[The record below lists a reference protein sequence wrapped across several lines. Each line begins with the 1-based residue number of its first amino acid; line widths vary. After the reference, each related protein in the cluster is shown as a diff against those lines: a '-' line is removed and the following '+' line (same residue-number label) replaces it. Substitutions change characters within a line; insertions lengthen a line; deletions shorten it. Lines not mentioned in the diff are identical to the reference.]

1 MHAGANILN
10 MMTRKAPIRARRKLV
25 GLPEPFAGWF
35 SARGWRPH
43 GHQLDLLAAARE
55 NAPVLLI
62 APTGGGKTLSGFLPS
77 LVELAA
83 APAAGLH
90 TLYISPLKAL
100 AVDVHRNVERPI
112 SEMGLGITTESR
124 TGDTPVGK
132 KQRQRRRPPNI
143 LMTTPESLALL
154 LAHKDAGEIFKG
166 LRRVVVDEVHA
177 LAGTKRGDLLA
188 LGLARLRRLAPLSHC
203 VGLSATVAFPE
214 ELAAYI
220 HPDARIIA
228 VPGGP
233 KPEISVVSAHGRMPW
248 SGHMGLYAIPDIY
261 RAIAAHNS
269 TLIFVNTRATAELVF
284 QALWKANYHNLAI
297 ALHHGSLDREQRRK
311 VEAAMAAGTLRA
323 VVATSSLDLGVDWGA
338 VDLVVQMGA
347 PKGSARL
354 VQRIGRSNHRFDA
367 PSQALLVPGNRFEAL
382 ECAVARTAVLAGALD
397 GEAPRP
403 GALDVLCQH
412 IMGMAC
418 AGPFHPD
425 ALYAEIISAAPYAG
439 LARTDF
445 DAALRFVENGG
456 YSLRAYERYARLFCD
471 SSGFYHI
478 RNQQFV
484 RQYRMNVGVIVEAE
498 TILVRMGRRKL
509 GRVEEQFIASLS
521 PGDTFIFGGRMLK
534 YDGIQE
540 GVAVTSRGAGKEPKV
555 PAYMGGRL
563 PLSAGLGEAV
573 QRFFHQPKLWPAL
586 APEVR
591 EWLNVQ
597 KSRSGLPAPGRV
609 MVETFPRGGRYF
621 TVVYGFAGR
630 NAHQSLGLLLTRRML
645 RMNTKPAGFVA
656 GEYAVAVW
664 SLKKPENIP
673 ALLDPDIL
681 GYELEEWINDSNMLR
696 RTFRTVAVI
705 AGLIERK
712 HPGHQK
718 SGRQVNFNSDVI
730 YDVLRR
736 YEPDHILLRATR
748 ADASRGLIDLDRLT
762 SMLVTARGHIDHYD
776 LDRISPLAVPV
787 ILTIGKESIGKA
799 MIDDLLD
806 DAGEGLIAEAMR

>member
-1 MHAGANILN
+1 MLS
-10 MMTRKAPIRARRKLV
+10 RKISPVTLRRKKV
-25 GLPEPFAGWF
+25 VLPEPFARWF
-35 SARGWRPH
+35 AARGWRPH
-43 GHQLDLLAAARE
+43 AHQLDLLAAARE
-55 NAPVLLI
+55 NRAVLLI

-83 APAAGLH
+83 MPADGLH

-112 SEMGLGITTESR
+112 VEMGLGITTESR
-124 TGDTPVGK
+124 TGDTPVSK
-132 KQRQRRRPPNI
+132 KQRQRRSPPNI

-154 LAHKDAGEIFKG
+154 LAHKDAGKMFKG
-166 LRRVVVDEVHA
+166 LRRVVIDEVHA

-188 LGLARLRRLAPLSHC
+188 LGLARLRRLAPASHC
-203 VGLSATVAFPE
+203 IGLSATVAFPDA
-214 ELAAYI
+214 LGKYI
-220 HPDARIIA
+220 HPDARIIV

-233 KPEISVVSAHGRMPW
+233 KPQISVVGAHGRMPW
-248 SGHMGLYAIPDIY
+248 SGHMGLYAIPDVY
-261 RAIAAHNS
+261 RAIAAHKS

-284 QALWKANYHNLAI
+284 QALWKLNDQNLAI
-297 ALHHGSLDREQRRK
+297 ALHHGSLDRAQRRK
-311 VEAAMAAGTLRA
+311 VEAAMAGGDLRA

-347 PKGSARL
+347 PKGTSRL
-354 VQRIGRSNHRFDA
+354 IQRIGRSNHRFDE
-367 PSQALLVPGNRFEAL
+367 PSRALLVPGNRFEAL

-397 GEAPRP
+397 GDPPRP

-418 AGPFHPD
+418 AAPFRPD
-425 ALYAEIISAAPYAG
+425 DLYAEVISAAPYAD
-439 LARTDF
+439 LARADF

-456 YSLRAYERYARLFCD
+456 YSLRAYERYARLLCD

-478 RNQQFV
+478 RNPRFV

-498 TILVRMGRRKL
+498 TILVRMGKRKL
-509 GRVEEQFIASLS
+509 GRVEEQFIASLT
-521 PGDTFIFGGRMLK
+521 PGDTFIFGGRLLK
-534 YDGIQE
+534 YEGIRD

-563 PLSAGLGEAV
+563 PLSAALGEAV
-573 QRFFHQPKLWPAL
+573 QSFFHQPERWSAL
-586 APEVR
+586 EPEVQ
-591 EWLNVQ
+591 EWLNAQ
-597 KSRSGLPAPGRV
+597 KARAGLPAPGRL
-609 MVETFPRGGRYF
+609 MVETFPRAGRHF

-630 NAHQSLGLLLTRRML
+630 NAHQSLGLLMTRRML
-645 RMNTKPAGFVA
+645 RLGCKPAGFVA

-664 SLKKPENIP
+664 SLKKPDDIP
-673 ALLDPDIL
+673 ALLDPNIL
-681 GYELEEWINDSNMLR
+681 GYELEDWINESNMLR

-705 AGLIERK
+705 AGLIDRK

-718 SGRQVNFNSDVI
+718 TGRQVNFNSDII
-730 YDVLRR
+730 YDVLRQH
-736 YEPDHILLRATR
+736 EPHHILLRATR
-748 ADASRGLIDLDRLT
+748 ADAASGLIDLDRLT
-762 SMLVTARGHIDHYD
+762 DMLVIARDNIDHYD

-787 ILTIGKESIGKA
+787 ILTIGKESVGRA

-806 DAGEGLIAEAMR
+806 DAGQGLIEEAMG